1 MGTSCLRL
9 VCRMDDAG
17 SCPSANAAIADVLRT
32 GYARNV
38 SVMACASD
46 FAEAAEMLRGFPDA
60 CIGLHMTI
68 NAEWDRVKWG
78 PVLPARQVPSLV
90 DDAGMLLPTPMANHQ
105 RGVHADEILAE
116 LAAQLARMRDAGLTV
131 RYADTHMGFGW
142 LAGLGPRLDD
152 WVRSEGLLVT
162 DGRVPGLP
170 GVEGK
175 HDDVGDEIVAR
186 LAAASAAG
194 LATCCLV
201 GHPGYDR
208 PDMQQMGHTGHAPG
222 QVARERVRQRQQ
234 FQSPKVAAYARD
246 HGVEFVR
253 YTDVLE

>member
-1 MGTSCLRL
+1 MSKSSLRL

-17 SCPSANAAIADVLRT
+17 SCPSANAAIAEVLRT

-38 SVMACASD
+38 SVMACAPD
-46 FAEAAEMLRGFPDA
+46 FDEAAAMLREFPEA

-68 NAEWDRVKWG
+68 NAEWDLVKWG

-90 DDAGMLLPTPMANHQ
+90 DEAGMLLPTPMANHQ
-105 RGVHADEILAE
+105 RGVNAGEIMAE
-116 LAAQLARMRDAGLTV
+116 LAAQLQRMRDTGLTV

-142 LAGLGPRLDD
+142 LAGLGANLDEF
-152 WVRSEGLLVT
+152 VRREGLLVT

-170 GVEGK
+170 AVEGRF
-175 HDDVGDEIVAR
+175 DDVGDEIVAR
-186 LAAASAAG
+186 LSSASAAG

-208 PDMQQMGHTGHAPG
+208 PDMQRMGHAGHAPG
-222 QVARERVRQRQQ
+222 QIARERVRERQQ
-234 FQSPKVAAYARD
+234 FQSPKVAGYARD
-246 HGVEFVR
+246 HGVEFAR
-253 YTDVLE
+253 YTEVL